1 MSILGDINPTQHQ
14 SNPSAVFGA
23 NSESTVIYSDNQIV
37 RRYQDSYTVA
47 RTANAFGN
55 LAKLIGFGSAA
66 VIGFIGL
73 LLTFIAVGSYRDF
86 GVAFVVF
93 LIALVIGAVVGA
105 IFYVFGIV
113 LSALG
118 QNLMAVLDAA
128 VYASPFMTQEQK
140 AQAMNLKSK

>member
-1 MSILGDINPTQHQ
+1 MSILGDINPTKNQ
-14 SNPSAVFGA
+14 SNQTIFGA
-23 NSESTVIYSDNQIV
+23 NSESTIILSDNQVV

-47 RTANAFGN
+47 RTANAFGK
-55 LAKLIGFGSAA
+55 LAKLAGFVCAGI
-66 VIGFIGL
+66 IGFIGL
-73 LLTFIAVGSYRDF
+73 LLTFITISSFRDSGVG
-86 GVAFVVF
+86 FVVF

-118 QNLMAVLDAA
+118 QNLMAVLDTA

-140 AQAMNLKSK
+140 AQAMNIAK